1 MERKERQ
8 GDYLKIWD
16 IKDKQKKKKKGID
29 RYEEEIMEG
38 FIDSVLGL

>member
-8 GDYLKIWD
+8 GDYPKIWD
-16 IKDKQKKKKKGID
+16 TKDKKKKKKKGTD

-38 FIDSVLGL
+38 FIDSVPGL

>member
-8 GDYLKIWD
+8 GDYPKIWD
-16 IKDKQKKKKKGID
+16 TKDKQKKKKGTD

-38 FIDSVLGL
+38 FIDSVPGL